1 MPRLMRHGGHRRRLN
16 CPGNAGRLYCQCI
29 TPSEEKQVGHSEEI
43 MRTLMLALRAT
54 LPRWRSRPSR
64 AASGAPSGP
73 RSVDAAYH
81 TAASMDLASHLCARL
96 GSPLHT
102 YGPVYRAASPEPAAM
117 AGGAR
122 ARGGRVGTGPS
133 IYWFGRVLC
142 GTVVRASTLLLSACS
157 TGVVILASA
166 GTSAAFEL
174 NQVRTTHYGWL
185 NNRCGSGNAM
195 PGDCI
200 STKGQTQSFRANIS
214 SDGSFEHPTT
224 LAVPAHCLHGRP
236 ACPITRSGYLRSGDL
251 VFVPDLGWFKVE
263 DTCGTCEAGAIAFWT
278 ATASGTGL
286 SPGQLDQSRPTI
298 YVFHPQE
305 PIPEALKVLRANPG
319 VWRPLVWTSVQ
330 HMTDANATS
339 LFVDLHLKRIPA
351 SVPARSTTPAET
363 SARLQDAPRPAD
375 PTRPVQPRP
384 QDPTRPQEAE
394 APDGSAAVDWLLKG
408 RR

>member
-1 MPRLMRHGGHRRRLN
+1 MR
-16 CPGNAGRLYCQCI
+16 P
-29 TPSEEKQVGHSEEI
+29 
-43 MRTLMLALRAT
+43 LMLALRAT
-54 LPRWRSRPSR
+54 LPRWRSRADRSAP
-64 AASGAPSGP
+64 GAPTGP
-73 RSVDAAYH
+73 RSVDAVSH
-81 TAASMDLASHLCARL
+81 TAASIDLESHLRARC
-96 GSPLHT
+96 GSPLYA
-102 YGPVYRAASPEPAAM
+102 YGPVCGAASPEPAAM

-122 ARGGRVGTGPS
+122 AWGGRHVGNGPGV
-133 IYWFGRVLC
+133 YWFRRVFC
-142 GTVVRASTLLLSACS
+142 GTVVRASMMPLLLSACS
-157 TGVVILASA
+157 TVAVILVSA
-166 GTSAAFEL
+166 GTSEAFEL

-214 SDGSFEHPTT
+214 SDGSFEHPTA
-224 LAVPAHCLHGRP
+224 LAVPAHCLHGRR

-251 VFVPDLGWFKVE
+251 VFVPDLGWFRVE

-286 SPGQLDQSRPTI
+286 QPGQLDQSRPTI
-298 YVFHPQE
+298 QVFHPQE
-305 PIPEALKVLRANPG
+305 PIPEALKRLRANPN

-330 HMTDANATS
+330 SMTGANATS

-351 SVPARSTTPAET
+351 SAPARSATPAET
-363 SARLQDAPRPAD
+363 SARPQDATRPAE

-384 QDPTRPQEAE
+384 QNPTRPQEAE

>member
-1 MPRLMRHGGHRRRLN
+1 
-16 CPGNAGRLYCQCI
+16 
-29 TPSEEKQVGHSEEI
+29 

-54 LPRWRSRPSR
+54 LPRWRSRPDRS
-64 AASGAPSGP
+64 APGAPTGP
-73 RSVDAAYH
+73 RSVDAVYH
-81 TAASMDLASHLCARL
+81 TAASMDLESHLPARR
-96 GSPLHT
+96 GSPLYA
-102 YGPVYRAASPEPAAM
+102 YGPVCGAASPEPAAM

-122 ARGGRVGTGPS
+122 AWGGRHVGNGPGV
-133 IYWFGRVLC
+133 YWFRRVFC
-142 GTVVRASTLLLSACS
+142 GTVVRASMMPLLLSACS
-157 TGVVILASA
+157 TVAVILVSA
-166 GTSAAFEL
+166 GTSEAFEL

-200 STKGQTQSFRANIS
+200 STKGQTQRFRANIS

-251 VFVPDLGWFKVE
+251 VFVPDLGWFRVE

-286 SPGQLDQSRPTI
+286 QPGQLDQSRPTI
-298 YVFHPQE
+298 QVFHPQE
-305 PIPEALKVLRANPG
+305 PIPEALKRLRANPN

-330 HMTDANATS
+330 SMTGANATS

-351 SVPARSTTPAET
+351 AAPARSATPAET
-363 SARLQDAPRPAD
+363 SARPQDATRPAE

-384 QDPTRPQEAE
+384 QNPTRPQEAE